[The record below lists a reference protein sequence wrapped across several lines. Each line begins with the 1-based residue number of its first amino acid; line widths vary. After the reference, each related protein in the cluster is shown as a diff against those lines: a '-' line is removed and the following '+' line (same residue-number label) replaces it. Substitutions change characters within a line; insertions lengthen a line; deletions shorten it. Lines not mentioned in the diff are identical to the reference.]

1 MHATYTSAV
10 DLPGFGGTFTR
21 MALIDQLIELM
32 QEQRDRGARFVAMSA
47 ENRAFLADVQ
57 TPQTPGIPAGSRS
70 RPPQKREE
78 KSYKGTRSSV
88 TPTRNMPAPTPMVKP
103 RTVPIVPAI
112 DHSQLSAIPTL
123 EELGALLSQDASC
136 PSCMKMSE
144 RALGR
149 GPADAD
155 LVIVG
160 GRPGLEDVGAAG
172 DMLAKII
179 GAMKVAPGRVYFTT
193 ATKCKPRMLDLSIP
207 ESIPP
212 CAAYL
217 RREIALIKPKAALLL
232 GGVPLHL
239 VCGKSIHDVRGQWL
253 DFEGVP
259 ILATHPPSILTLK
272 PTLKREAWGDIQN
285 VMAKLA

>member
-1 MHATYTSAV
+1 MRATYTSAV
-10 DLPGFGGTFTR
+10 DLPRFCGTFTR
-21 MALIDQLIELM
+21 MALIEQLIDLM
-32 QEQRDRGARFVAMSA
+32 QEQRDRGTRFVAMSA
-47 ENRAFLADVQ
+47 ENRAFLAELRTSQ
-57 TPQTPGIPAGSRS
+57 TAGIPVST
-70 RPPQKREE
+70 RPQPPEKREA

-88 TPTRNMPAPTPMVKP
+88 TPTRNMPAPEPTVKP
-103 RTVPIVPAI
+103 RTVPIVPSI
-112 DHSQLSAIPTL
+112 DHSQLIAIPTL
-123 EELGALLSQDASC
+123 EELGAVLAQDASC
-136 PSCMKMSE
+136 PSCRKMSE
-144 RALGR
+144 RSLGR

-160 GRPGLEDVGAAG
+160 SRPGLEDVGEAG
-172 DMLAKII
+172 EMLLKII
-179 GAMKVAPGRVYFTT
+179 AAMKVEPDRVYFTT
-193 ATKCKPRMLDLSIP
+193 ATKCRPRMLDLSIP

-239 VCGKSIHDVRGQWL
+239 VCGKAMREVRGQWL

-272 PTLKREAWGDIQN
+272 PALKREAWGDFQS

>member
-1 MHATYTSAV
+1 
-10 DLPGFGGTFTR
+10 

-32 QEQRDRGARFVAMSA
+32 QERRDRGTRFVAMSA
-47 ENRAFLADVQ
+47 ENRAFLAEVR
-57 TPQTPGIPAGSRS
+57 TPQAPAATAAQTAGIPATNRP
-70 RPPQKREE
+70 RPPEKREV

-88 TPTRNMPAPTPMVKP
+88 TPTRNMPAPEPTLKP

-112 DHSQLSAIPTL
+112 DHRQLTAIPTL
-123 EELGALLSQDASC
+123 EELGAILAEDASC
-136 PSCMKMSE
+136 PSCRKMKE

-172 DMLAKII
+172 EMLSKII
-179 GAMKVAPGRVYFTT
+179 GAMEVSPDRVYFTT
-193 ATKCKPRMLDLSIP
+193 ATKCRPRMLDLSVP

-232 GGVPLHL
+232 GGVPLHI
-239 VCGKSIHDVRGQWL
+239 VCEKSIHDVRGQWL
-253 DFEGVP
+253 DFEGIPV
-259 ILATHPPSILTLK
+259 LATHPPSILTLK
-272 PTLKREAWGDIQN
+272 PELKRAAWGDIQN
-285 VMAKLA
+285 VMARLA